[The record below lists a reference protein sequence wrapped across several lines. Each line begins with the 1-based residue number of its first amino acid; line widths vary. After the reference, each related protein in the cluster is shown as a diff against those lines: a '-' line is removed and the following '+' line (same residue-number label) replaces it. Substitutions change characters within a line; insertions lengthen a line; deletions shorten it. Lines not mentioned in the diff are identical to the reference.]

1 MSIEGHPI
9 NDITEGP
16 RSRGAVLGARG
27 LARAAASCGA
37 SRGSAPVVRCATP
50 ASALVQTPA
59 ASPASGNVDV
69 DRDDCAATTRGTLFA
84 RDGSLFFR
92 VSRDGGADAPDDDA
106 ERRAADSWRFG
117 VTRLAPRGDRVVT
130 RDGVAGGYFSTVLPI
145 ADGAST
151 GVAVRSLSA
160 DGSWGDAPADELV
173 TLSVDTLTPR
183 RLYAPGGR
191 LRLLGRLDARILLLV
206 QEGNAWKIVAVDSRG
221 SVVARSRVIGL
232 SDAVTLSRAAEV
244 GLPWAAPAGPRRMF
258 LACESDHICAV
269 EVEGETITARDT
281 GMGVGAGLSIANG
294 EVWVE
299 RAHQRCV
306 ALRGG
311 EVPSGRAVRE
321 VPCPQDRLV
330 GPEDALP
337 VNGVVNVNYSCRST
351 TTISAGRDGG

>member
-1 MSIEGHPI
+1 
-9 NDITEGP
+9 
-16 RSRGAVLGARG
+16 
-27 LARAAASCGA
+27 
-37 SRGSAPVVRCATP
+37 
-50 ASALVQTPA
+50 
-59 ASPASGNVDV
+59 
-69 DRDDCAATTRGTLFA
+69 
-84 RDGSLFFR
+84 
-92 VSRDGGADAPDDDA
+92 
-106 ERRAADSWRFG
+106 
-117 VTRLAPRGDRVVT
+117 
-130 RDGVAGGYFSTVLPI
+130 
-145 ADGAST
+145 
-151 GVAVRSLSA
+151 
-160 DGSWGDAPADELV
+160 
-173 TLSVDTLTPR
+173 
-183 RLYAPGGR
+183 
-191 LRLLGRLDARILLLV
+191 
-206 QEGNAWKIVAVDSRG
+206 
-221 SVVARSRVIGL
+221 
-232 SDAVTLSRAAEV
+232 
-244 GLPWAAPAGPRRMF
+244 MF